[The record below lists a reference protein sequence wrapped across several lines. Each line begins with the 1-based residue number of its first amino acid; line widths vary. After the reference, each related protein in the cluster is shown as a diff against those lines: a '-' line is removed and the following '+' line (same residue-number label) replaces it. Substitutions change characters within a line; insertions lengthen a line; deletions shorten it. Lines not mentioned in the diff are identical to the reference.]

1 MELILLVLLIKILKK
16 KLLLV
21 LEKMKLF
28 NLLDHI
34 KELIIQQNQVII
46 ISEIKIIL
54 LNQNIVKIQMKIKI
68 QEAVFHMI
76 TPKVV

>member
-1 MELILLVLLIKILKK
+1 
-16 KLLLV
+16 
-21 LEKMKLF
+21 MKLF

>member
-1 MELILLVLLIKILKK
+1 M
-16 KLLLV
+16 
-21 LEKMKLF
+21 
-28 NLLDHI
+28 LDHI